1 MKMTSFGAFAT
12 CNNSITVNN
21 IEDSV
26 RSTENDYSDV
36 NNNIT
41 AKTKEG
47 SVRSTEK
54 HYSYVPQTDVY
65 NPKINARVKFHKN
78 KNAKRKGKMKRIRQN
93 GNKQNVPKDPPRPR
107 KGEIV
112 PTNDSVDYVHQSLI
126 EHIYPTAI
134 VDQAKSTLLSI
145 NTEANVSQIFEVF
158 EVIGALAISLPM
170 CQTPAQVASQ
180 ILLSIRAMT
189 KGSVTEAILRQM
201 NTVEWCKKLFGFNMF
216 EQQTG
221 EPEKANW
228 LHCIPTLRENWDAV
242 RNAPLFGKVSSMITV
257 AASIGL
263 CSITNLKWSVQGVDL
278 FRVGTIKKHHT
289 AVDLVGAILDTIVCF
304 IEGGYE
310 CFRTGSFKPLLFTND
325 DSKELDALYFPLIE
339 LHEHAMVF
347 NLHEKPV
354 TIRGEVRTISEL
366 EYSQLLDEAL
376 ELADRAYKS
385 AKGTWQQGYLEKRKE
400 VLHKNRAAYQAKR
413 IDGSMRFAPF
423 TVFIWGESGVG
434 KSTVAQVMM
443 ADCLAA
449 SGVDPDPRG
458 TAIIK
463 ESDKF
468 DSSLKGDTVGIFFD
482 DMGNTKKEFLD
493 KAPTERLIDINNNMI
508 TYANKAD
515 LHEKGKVEI
524 RPRVFVITSNAPL
537 ADHGNNGSI
546 KPFSIV
552 RRADIHIEV
561 FAKDEYALPDK
572 RLDSKKALRDFSGE
586 SLVNDVWKLD
596 LYVPRERKYGG
607 NNSHLI
613 SADGKTE
620 KLTVGIHTALKRITA
635 MCVQHFENQK
645 KLISKGEGLVASRK
659 YCETCLRA
667 HDICSCAL
675 DQELAEFQI
684 DPISEQKKVK
694 HIRRCETCWQSP
706 CVCDVDI
713 DVDESLDDLKK
724 MGLIAEEDEE
734 QVSREETF
742 EFVTSQ
748 FEAMGT
754 RTNNF
759 LSALPNWL
767 FMNSLVRSCFLA
779 IHAREFVA
787 FERTIR
793 WATLM
798 SLTTIWCAT
807 MSSACFN
814 VAIVAIGELFIHIL
828 FYFAMLAKWRDD
840 KFEQLAQRR
849 DLTMDIFASIR
860 RSKMFQF
867 FSFCVLAKVLYN
879 FTNLFRAAVAV
890 HQSALAP
897 TNVEEIDKRDKE
909 ENPWAQAIAAELHVN
924 DRAATMTHEQ
934 VVAKISQN
942 LLHGTFVENDFQQS
956 CDVLALGGNVF
967 LMPYHLFRN
976 RKDMKAL
983 LTRKDPS
990 LLNSTF
996 RAIVSTSH
1004 IIPIQG
1010 KDLCVVYIA
1019 SGGVFADIKHLFPDT
1034 ITASGSATFL
1044 YKEKSGEL
1052 RQSSIRL
1059 TYTRNSESGGPG
1071 FFYDLPY
1078 DTFTGLCMGTAVA
1091 KYARHCIACV
1101 HLRGVP
1107 NTPKGKGL
1115 IVTRGEIENAIHTA
1129 NHTWKG
1135 AFPST
1140 VNGNFP
1146 VKRYEKQVLTSQ
1158 DIHPNSPVNYLPM
1171 GSNVEYVGQGGSRVS
1186 HTKSKVRVTPISNV
1200 VAEVTGI
1207 EREHGA
1213 PKFHRTRMWQA
1224 SLAHSANPSA
1234 GIEGS
1239 LLVKAYEDYVSHLI
1253 DKFSQPDFKDFVRRE
1268 LTPLTEME
1276 TLCGKDGKRFIDA
1289 MKKGTSKG
1297 FPLSGPK
1304 RDMIELLD
1312 PLDFPGF
1319 QCPAKADS
1327 MIVSEMEKMEETLAM
1342 GERCYSIF
1350 KACVK
1355 DEPTK
1360 LTKDK
1365 VRVFQAADWA
1375 TQMLVRK
1382 YFLPLARILSLFP
1395 LDSECAVGVNAQG
1408 PEWDQLAKH
1417 MCKFGADRILAGDYS
1432 KYDLRM
1438 PAQLINGAFAALIEI
1453 AQRCGRYSKRDLT
1466 IMRGISTEIAYSCVA
1481 YNGDLI
1487 IHKGSNPSGQ
1497 NLTVY
1502 INCIVNSLQ
1511 LRCAY
1516 FHLWPTTSKPL
1527 PFREVVSIM
1536 TYGDD
1541 VKGSVRNGYDWFNH
1555 ISYAQFLRERDM
1567 VFTMPDKESTPTMYM
1582 RDCDADFL
1590 KRHNIFNEDTGMI
1603 HGALDETSIFKS
1615 LHTVLE
1621 SKVVSLEDQS
1631 ISNID
1636 GALREWWQHGRDV
1649 YELRRKQMKEVAFR
1663 CGLTDSCHMLNE
1675 SYEDRLVHF
1684 RHRYL
1689 ESDEEEP
1696 IDESTFVTTVG
1707 DEWDVE
1713 EDFEPQCGMA
1723 PSLEEIEMYNYHYP
1737 SNVNHC
1743 RGDAMD
1749 PFFSWE
1755 HILGNLL
1762 VRLYFYLLIWILLL
1776 SDKFQF
1782 KWGFPTKGWIYFLI
1796 FNNLRWEAVLVW
1808 FIQLIVFTY
1817 WPKWFFDFFGF
1828 LLERLCG

>member
-1 MKMTSFGAFAT
+1 MTSFGT
-12 CNNSITVNN
+12 SVVRNNNSITVNN
-21 IEDSV
+21 KEDSV
-26 RSTENDYSDV
+26 CSSEKQYSFVPQSDV
-36 NNNIT
+36 CDP
-41 AKTKEG
+41 KT
-47 SVRSTEK
+47 
-54 HYSYVPQTDVY
+54 
-65 NPKINARVKFHKN
+65 NARAKFQKNRRAVRKN
-78 KNAKRKGKMKRIRQN
+78 KLKRIRQN
-93 GNKQNVPKDPPRPR
+93 GNRQNVPKNPPRPK
-107 KGEIV
+107 KGEIL
-112 PTNDSVDYVHQSLI
+112 PTNDSADYVHQSLV
-126 EHIYPTAI
+126 EHIYPTALI
-134 VDQAKSTLLSI
+134 DQAKSTLTTI
-145 NTEANVSQIFEVF
+145 NTDVNASQIFEIL
-158 EVIGALAISLPM
+158 EVVGALAISLPM

-189 KGSVTEAILRQM
+189 KGSVIEAVLRQM
-201 NTVEWCKKLFGFNMF
+201 ETVEWCKKLFGFNMF
-216 EQQTG
+216 EQQAG
-221 EPEKANW
+221 LPEKVDW
-228 LHCIPTLRENWDAV
+228 LSTIPTLRENWDAV
-242 RNAPLFGKVSSMITV
+242 RNAPLFGKISAMITV

-263 CSITNLKWSVQGVDL
+263 CSVTNLKWSIHGVDL
-278 FRVGTIKKHHT
+278 FRVGTVKKHHT
-289 AVDLVGAILDTIVCF
+289 AIDLVGAVLDTIVCF

-310 CFRTGSFKPLLFTND
+310 CFRTGSFEPLLFTND
-325 DSKELDALYFPLIE
+325 DSKNLDALYFPLLE

-354 TIRGEVRTISEL
+354 TIRDEVRVVSDI

-376 ELADRAYKS
+376 ELAERAYKS
-385 AKGTWQQGYLEKRKE
+385 AKGTWQQGYLEKRRE
-400 VLHKNRAAYQAKR
+400 ILHKNRAAYQAKR

-423 TVFIWGESGVG
+423 TIFIWGESGVG
-434 KSTVAQVMM
+434 KSAVAQIMM

-449 SGVDPDPRG
+449 SGVDPDPKG
-458 TAIIK
+458 TAVIK

-468 DSSLKGDTVGIFFD
+468 DSTLKGDTVGIFFD

-493 KAPTERLIDINNNMI
+493 KAPTERIIDINNNMI

-552 RRADIHIEV
+552 RRADVHIEV
-561 FAKDEYALPDK
+561 FARKEYALPDK
-572 RLDSKKALRDFSGE
+572 RLDSDKALRDFPGS
-586 SLVNDVWKLD
+586 SLVNNVWDLD
-596 LYVPRERKYGG
+596 LYIPRDRKYGG
-607 NNSHLI
+607 NNSYLV

-620 KLTVGIHTALKRITA
+620 KFTVGIHTALKRITA
-635 MCVQHFENQK
+635 MCVRHFDNQK
-645 KLISKGEGLVASRK
+645 KLIAKGEGLVASRK
-659 YCETCLRA
+659 YCKKCLRA
-667 HDICSCAL
+667 HDVCSCA
-675 DQELAEFQI
+675 
-684 DPISEQKKVK
+684 
-694 HIRRCETCWQSP
+694 
-706 CVCDVDI
+706 
-713 DVDESLDDLKK
+713 VDEQSICKLAPIPED
-724 MGLIAEEDEE
+724 DEE
-734 QVSREETF
+734 QVSYEETF
-742 EFVTSQ
+742 EFVSSQ

-754 RTNNF
+754 TTCN
-759 LSALPNWL
+759 LLGTLPNWF
-767 FMNSLVRSCFLA
+767 FMNSFVRYCYLA
-779 IHAREFVA
+779 ICARDFVA
-787 FERTIR
+787 YEKSVRRT
-793 WATLM
+793 TFL
-798 SLTTIWCAT
+798 SLFIFCCVTFLLIPLLREDIFSTFCQLRT
-807 MSSACFN
+807 FSSALLYL
-814 VAIVAIGELFIHIL
+814 VAHFL
-828 FYFAMLAKWRDD
+828 FYIAMLAKWRDD
-840 KFEQLAQRR
+840 KFDHLARRR
-849 DLTMDIFASIR
+849 DLTVDIFTSIR

-879 FTNLFRAAVAV
+879 FTNLFRAVAAV

-897 TNVEEIDKRDKE
+897 NDVEEIEKRDKE
-909 ENPWAQAIAAELHVN
+909 ENPWAQAVVAELHVS

-934 VVAKISQN
+934 VVSKVSQN
-942 LLHGTFVENDFQQS
+942 LLHGTFVENDFQQT

-967 LMPYHLFRN
+967 LLPYHLFKN

-983 LTRKDPS
+983 MTRKDPT

-996 RAIVSTSH
+996 RAVVSTKH
-1004 IIPIQG
+1004 MIPIEG
-1010 KDLCVVYIA
+1010 KDLCIVYIA
-1019 SGGVFADIKHLFPDT
+1019 SGGIFADIKHLFPDS

-1044 YKEKSGEL
+1044 YKEKSGDL

-1059 TYTRNSESGGPG
+1059 NYTQNSESGGSG
-1071 FFYDLPY
+1071 FTYDLPY

-1091 KYARHCIACV
+1091 KFARHCIACV

-1107 NTPKGKGL
+1107 NSPKGKGL
-1115 IVTRGEIENAIHTA
+1115 TVTRKELEDTISIA
-1129 NHTWKG
+1129 NRTWKG

-1146 VKRYEKQVLTSQ
+1146 KARYEKQVLASR
-1158 DIHPNSPVNYLPM
+1158 DIHPNSPVNYLPL
-1171 GSNVEYVGQGGSRVS
+1171 GSNIEYVGQGGSRVT
-1186 HTKSKVRVTPISNV
+1186 HTKSKVRTTPISDV
-1200 VAEVTGI
+1200 VAEVTGV

-1239 LLVKAYEDYVSHLI
+1239 LLVKAYTDYVEHMVA
-1253 DKFSQPDFKDFVRRE
+1253 KFSEPEFKDFVKRE
-1268 LTPLTEME
+1268 LKPLTEME

-1312 PLDFPGF
+1312 PLDFPEF

-1327 MIVSEMEKMEETLAM
+1327 MIITEMEQMEELLAK

-1360 LTKDK
+1360 LSKDK

-1417 MCKFGADRILAGDYS
+1417 MCKFGNDRILAGDYS

-1438 PAQLINGAFAALIEI
+1438 PAQLINAAFAVLIEI
-1453 AQRCGRYSKRDLT
+1453 AERCGRYSQRDLK
-1466 IMRGISTEIAYSCVA
+1466 IMQGIATEIAYSCVA

-1516 FHLWPTTSKPL
+1516 FHLWPSTSKPL
-1527 PFREVVSIM
+1527 PFRDVAAMM

-1541 VKGSVRNGYDWFNH
+1541 VKGSVRKGFDWFNH
-1555 ISYAQFLRERDM
+1555 ISYAQFLKERDM
-1567 VFTMPDKESTPTMYM
+1567 VFTMPDKESTPTEYM
-1582 RDCDADFL
+1582 KDCDADFL
-1590 KRHNIFNEDTGMI
+1590 KRHNIFNEDTNML
-1603 HGALDETSIFKS
+1603 HGALDEASIFKS

-1636 GALREWWQHGRDV
+1636 GALREWWQHGREV
-1649 YELRRKQMKEVAFR
+1649 YEMRRQQMKEVAFR
-1663 CGLTDSCHMLNE
+1663 CGLTDSCQMLNE
-1675 SYEDRLVHF
+1675 SYEDRLAYF
-1684 RHRYL
+1684 RHRYM
-1689 ESDEEEP
+1689 ESDEDEP

-1707 DEWDVE
+1707 NEWEVDCE
-1713 EDFEPQCGMA
+1713 YEMQCGLA
-1723 PSLEEIEMYNYHYP
+1723 PTLEEVEVYNYHYP
-1737 SNVNHC
+1737 SAINHC
-1743 RGDAMD
+1743 RGDMLD
-1749 PFFSWE
+1749 PFYTWE
-1755 HILGNLL
+1755 HVLGNLTGK
-1762 VRLYFYLLIWILLL
+1762 LYFYILLWGLLIA
-1776 SDKFQF
+1776 DKIQF
-1782 KWGFPTKGWIYFLI
+1782 KVGMPTKGWIFFFVVLGARWKPLFFCLI
-1796 FNNLRWEAVLVW
+1796 HMYVM
-1808 FIQLIVFTY
+1808 TY
-1817 WPKWFFDFFGF
+1817 WPIWTMRAIDLISKWIVCLINWLG
-1828 LLERLCG
+1828 

>member
-1 MKMTSFGAFAT
+1 MTSNGTFAA

-21 IEDSV
+21 KEDSV
-26 RSTENDYSDV
+26 CSTEN
-36 NNNIT
+36 N
-41 AKTKEG
+41 
-47 SVRSTEK
+47 
-54 HYSYVPQTDVY
+54 YSYVPQSEMF
-65 NPKINARVKFHKN
+65 NPKTNARAKFQQKCR
-78 KNAKRKGKMKRIRQN
+78 AKRKSKIKQMRQN
-93 GNKQNVPKDPPRPR
+93 GNVNNISKDPLKPK

-112 PTNDSVDYVHQSLI
+112 PTNDSADFVHQSLM
-126 EHIYPTAI
+126 EHIYPTAL
-134 VDQAKSTLLSI
+134 VEQAKSTLMSI
-145 NTEANVSQIFEVF
+145 NVDANVSQIFEVL
-158 EVIGALAISLPM
+158 EVVGALAISLPM

-189 KGSVTEAILRQM
+189 KDSVTEAVLRQM
-201 NTVEWCKKLFGFNMF
+201 HTVDWCKDLFGFNIF

-221 EPEKANW
+221 EPENAKW
-228 LHCIPTLRENWDAV
+228 LSALPSLRENWDAV
-242 RNAPLFGKVSSMITV
+242 RNAPLFGKISSMITV

-263 CSITNLKWSVQGVDL
+263 CSVTNLKWSVQGVDL

-289 AVDLVGAILDTIVCF
+289 AIDLVGAVLDTVVCF

-310 CFRTGSFKPLLFTND
+310 CFRTGSFEPLLFTSD

-354 TIRGEVRTISEL
+354 IIRGETRTISDI

-376 ELADRAYKS
+376 ELAERAYKS
-385 AKGTWQQGYLEKRKE
+385 AKGTWQQGYLEKRRE
-400 VLHKNRAAYQAKR
+400 LLHKNRAAYQAKR

-423 TVFIWGESGVG
+423 TIYVWGESGVG

-449 SGVDPDPRG
+449 SGVNPDPKG

-468 DSSLKGDTVGIFFD
+468 DSTLKGDTVGIFFD

-493 KAPTERLIDINNNMI
+493 KAPTERIIDINNNMI

-524 RPRVFVITSNAPL
+524 RPRIFVITSNAPL

-561 FAKDEYALPDK
+561 FAKEKYALPDK
-572 RLDSKKALRDFSGE
+572 RLDSDKALRDFPDD
-586 SLVNDVWKLD
+586 SLVTDVWDLD
-596 LYVPRERKYGG
+596 LYIPRDRKYGG
-607 NNSHLI
+607 NSSYLI
-613 SADGKTE
+613 SADGRTE
-620 KLTVGIHTALKRITA
+620 KMTVGIHCALKRITA
-635 MCVQHFENQK
+635 MCVTHFENQK
-645 KLISKGEGLVASRK
+645 KLIKKGEGLVASRK
-659 YCETCLRA
+659 YCSACKRA
-667 HDICSCAL
+667 HDICSC
-675 DQELAEFQI
+675 
-684 DPISEQKKVK
+684 
-694 HIRRCETCWQSP
+694 
-706 CVCDVDI
+706 DI
-713 DVDESLDDLKK
+713 DRDL
-724 MGLIAEEDEE
+724 EELNSELRALCPLMEEYEE
-734 QVSREETF
+734 QVSMEETF
-742 EFVTSQ
+742 EFVSTQ
-748 FEAMGT
+748 FEAIGI
-754 RTNNF
+754 RTNQ
-759 LSALPNWL
+759 LLGALPNCF
-767 FMNSLVRSCFLA
+767 FMNSVVSHFFLLLN
-779 IHAREFVA
+779 AREFIA
-787 FERTIR
+787 YERSVR
-793 WATLM
+793 WGTCM
-798 SLTTIWCAT
+798 SLFVFWFATIF
-807 MSSACFN
+807 SSSLQYAFVPVCELIFHICIY
-814 VAIVAIGELFIHIL
+814 VAL
-828 FYFAMLAKWRDD
+828 LARWREEKLTD
-840 KFEQLAQRR
+840 LARRR
-849 DLTMDIFASIR
+849 DVTMDVFASIR

-867 FSFCVLAKVLYN
+867 FSMCILAKVLYN

-897 TNVEEIDKRDKE
+897 TSVQEIETRDKE
-909 ENPWAQAIAAELHVN
+909 ENPWAQAIVAELHVN

-934 VVAKISQN
+934 VVSKVSQN

-956 CDVLALGGNVF
+956 CDVLALGGNLF
-967 LMPYHLFRN
+967 LMPFHLFIN

-983 LTRKDPS
+983 LTRKDPFQ
-990 LLNSTF
+990 LNSTF
-996 RAIVSTSH
+996 RAVVSTSH
-1004 IIPIQG
+1004 MIPIPG
-1010 KDLCVVYIA
+1010 KDLCIVSIA
-1019 SGGVFADIKHLFPDT
+1019 SGGIFADIKHLFPET

-1044 YKEKSGEL
+1044 YKNKAGEL
-1052 RQSSIRL
+1052 SEDSIRIK
-1059 TYTRNSESGGPG
+1059 YTKDSGSGGPG
-1071 FFYDLPY
+1071 YTYDLPY
-1078 DTFTGLCMGTAVA
+1078 DTFTGLCMGTVVA
-1091 KYARHCIACV
+1091 KFARHCIACV
-1101 HLRGVP
+1101 HLRGIP

-1115 IVTRGEIENAIHTA
+1115 IVTRKELEDTISLTTKE
-1129 NHTWKG
+1129 WKG

-1140 VNGNFP
+1140 VNGTFP
-1146 VKRYEKQVLTSQ
+1146 IERYEKQVLESR
-1158 DIHPNSPVNYLPM
+1158 DIHPNSPVNFLPK
-1171 GSNVEYVGQGGSRVS
+1171 GSNVEFVGQGGSRVS
-1186 HTKSKVRVTPISNV
+1186 HTKSKVRKTPISDI
-1200 VAEVTGI
+1200 VAEVTGV
-1207 EREHGA
+1207 ECEHGA

-1239 LLVKAYEDYVSHLI
+1239 LLVEAYVDYVDHLVL
-1253 DKFSQPDFKDFVRRE
+1253 KYNEPEFKDWIRSE
-1268 LTPLTEME
+1268 LSPMTEME

-1319 QCPAKADS
+1319 QCPAVADPQ
-1327 MIVSEMEKMEETLAM
+1327 IVAEMQKMEDLLAA

-1417 MCKFGADRILAGDYS
+1417 MCKFGRDRILAGDYD

-1438 PAQLINGAFAALIEI
+1438 PAQLINAAFAALIEI
-1453 AQRCGRYSKRDLT
+1453 AERCGRYNQRDL
-1466 IMRGISTEIAYSCVA
+1466 IVMRGIATEIAYSCVA

-1502 INCIVNSLQ
+1502 INCIVNSLL

-1516 FHLWPTTSKPL
+1516 FHLWPSTSKPL
-1527 PFREVVSIM
+1527 PFREVVAVM

-1541 VKGSVRNGYDWFNH
+1541 VKGSVRKGYDWFNH
-1555 ISYAQFLRERDM
+1555 ISFAQFLKERDM
-1567 VFTMPDKESTPTMYM
+1567 VFTMPDKESEPTKYM
-1582 RDCDADFL
+1582 NDSDADFL
-1590 KRHNIFNEDTGMI
+1590 KRHNIYNSDTKMI

-1636 GALREWWQHGRDV
+1636 GALREWWQHGREV
-1649 YELRRKQMKEVAFR
+1649 YEKRRTQMKEVAFR

-1675 SYEDRLVHF
+1675 SYEDRLVYF
-1684 RHRYL
+1684 RHRYM

-1707 DEWDVE
+1707 DEWDCE
-1713 EDFEPQCGMA
+1713 E
-1723 PSLEEIEMYNYHYP
+1723 
-1737 SNVNHC
+1737 
-1743 RGDAMD
+1743 
-1749 PFFSWE
+1749 
-1755 HILGNLL
+1755 
-1762 VRLYFYLLIWILLL
+1762 
-1776 SDKFQF
+1776 
-1782 KWGFPTKGWIYFLI
+1782 
-1796 FNNLRWEAVLVW
+1796 
-1808 FIQLIVFTY
+1808 
-1817 WPKWFFDFFGF
+1817 
-1828 LLERLCG
+1828 